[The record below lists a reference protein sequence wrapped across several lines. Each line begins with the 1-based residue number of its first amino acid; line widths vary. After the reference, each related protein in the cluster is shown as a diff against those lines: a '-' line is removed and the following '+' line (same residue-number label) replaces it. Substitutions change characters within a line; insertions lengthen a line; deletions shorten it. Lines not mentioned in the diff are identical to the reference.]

1 MVICYSVTACN
12 SLTLSRQLIK
22 IRYYLVLISLPT
34 FYSLHSLD
42 QVYYIIL
49 DLNGQSKFLNTMS
62 IIGFLSMEFQYLFI
76 CKYLWHTVEYAEVYL
91 CVFDAYNFFISVSM
105 ITFSLY

>member
-1 MVICYSVTACN
+1 MKFNVLFIFMSYFYDVPYSMVICYSVTACN

-62 IIGFLSMEFQYLFI
+62 IIGFLSMEFQYLLFI
-76 CKYLWHTVEYAEVYL
+76 HLQIFV
-91 CVFDAYNFFISVSM
+91 AYS
-105 ITFSLY
+105 